1 MALCAHMV
9 CGASAASPW
18 VIRHSQLILAGRV
31 LDVACGHGRNLRP
44 LLGSDLELFGV
55 DRDPAGFEEL
65 NLAGVRTITLDLE
78 QELDEVLPFE
88 DAFFSALIV
97 CNYLHRPLFPRLLKL
112 LAPGGVMI
120 YETFAVGNEEF
131 GKPSRAEFLLKEGEL
146 LQLIASDPTVAM
158 EVIAYESGYVDVP
171 KPAQIQRICA
181 RRQGGAKQLNRL
193 A

>member
-1 MALCAHMV
+1 MV
-9 CGASAASPW
+9 CGAGTASAW
-18 VIRHSQLILAGRV
+18 VIRHSQLIQAGRV
-31 LDVACGHGRNLRP
+31 LDVACGHGRNLYP
-44 LLGSDLELFGV
+44 LLGLGLELFGV
-55 DRDPAGFEEL
+55 DRDAAAFEQLEQ
-65 NLAGVRTITLDLE
+65 AGVHTLALDLE
-78 QELDEVLPFE
+78 REGELIWPFE
-88 DAFFSALIV
+88 DASFSALIV

-120 YETFAVGNEEF
+120 YETFAVGNEKF

-146 LQLIASDPTVAM
+146 LQLIASSPAVAM

-171 KPAQIQRICA
+171 RPAQIQRICA